1 MEVFV
6 VKEKDVLEA
15 TIMIERILTHG
26 ISLGDLTELEA
37 ENYLLD
43 LCQFGNKD
51 KVFKAVIQG
60 NNVIIES
67 YAWDPIMAVQVY
79 KNTLLMK
86 PLSEANFFDSFMLVL
101 GYVSAK
107 NSIKEFIDEL
117 DMEDDL
123 LDPKKEDTGEFDW
136 I

>member
-1 MEVFV
+1 M
-6 VKEKDVLEA
+6 KEKEVLEA
-15 TIMIERILTHG
+15 TLMIERILTHG
-26 ISLGDLTELEA
+26 INLGDLTEREQ

-43 LCQFGNKD
+43 LCQFVNKD
-51 KVFKAVIQG
+51 KVFKAVVQG
-60 NNVIIES
+60 DKIIIETYS
-67 YAWDPIMAVQVY
+67 WDPIMAVTVY
-79 KNTLLMK
+79 KGTLYLK
-86 PLSEANFFDSFMLVL
+86 PLSESSFFDSFMLLL

-123 LDPKKEDTGEFDW
+123 LDPKDKEDTSEFDW

>member
-1 MEVFV
+1 

-43 LCQFGNKD
+43 LCQFVNKD
-51 KVFKAVIQG
+51 KVFKAVVQG
-60 NNVIIES
+60 NKVIIES
-67 YAWDPIMAVQVY
+67 YNWDPIMAVQVY

-123 LDPKKEDTGEFDW
+123 LNPKKEDTGEFDW

>member
-1 MEVFV
+1 M
-6 VKEKDVLEA
+6 KEKDVLEA

-43 LCQFGNKD
+43 LCQFVNKD

-60 NNVIIES
+60 NKVIIES

>member
-43 LCQFGNKD
+43 LCQFVNKD

-60 NNVIIES
+60 NKVIIES